1 LLPSVTAI
9 EKGVVSSGQ
18 PPTRV
23 YFQRQT
29 ENQDLFQNG
38 SACNKTTVFDVE
50 VAALNDDATTQSMAD
65 TLKNALNGFQ
75 GAFGSANNSWALG
88 MFVSD
93 HTDEYE
99 PRLLDADE
107 GYTIATFQVEVIT

>member
-1 LLPSVTAI
+1 
-9 EKGVVSSGQ
+9 
-18 PPTRV
+18 
-23 YFQRQT
+23 
-29 ENQDLFQNG
+29 
-38 SACNKTTVFDVE
+38 
-50 VAALNDDATTQSMAD
+50 
-65 TLKNALNGFQ
+65 
-75 GAFGSANNSWALG
+75 